1 MAAKDGGLVLVC
13 ADLVGME
20 GTETAGKLF
29 GDVDAIYD
37 EAGMNSVPAYER
49 ERYCRALAEAVRP
62 GAAGI
67 VSTLEW
73 TEVDTGGSKAE
84 DCPPYACKP
93 GEALAALTGAGFK
106 VRLVSRKAKAFGAGG
121 VGGFETVWAI
131 KKKQ

>member
-1 MAAKDGGLVLVC
+1 MTSKDGGLVLVC

-20 GTETAGKLF
+20 GTETPGKLF

-37 EAGMNSVPAYER
+37 EAGMNSVPAYDR
-49 ERYCRALAEAVRP
+49 ERYCRALADAVRP

-67 VSTLEW
+67 VATLEW
-73 TEVDTGGSKAE
+73 TKEDAGGSKVE
-84 DCPPYACKP
+84 DCPPYPCTP
-93 GEALAALTGAGFK
+93 GEALAALSSAGFK

-131 KKKQ
+131 RKEQ